1 MCVCGARSDKSR
13 QLKKLE
19 QNKSY
24 THREHKV
31 FPKMRKNR
39 MFQCKKLSATH
50 FKWHSSK
57 CCALISIQNGHRSF
71 TRIIV
76 QNHFHVIL
84 FDACKCNAHHNK
96 HNNTRKIKKICII
109 IIVDWTEICVYRVF
123 YRTIII
129 VFGYLNV
136 CACICNEY
144 VRKSVSHRR
153 SESVFVKYTNNKTAS
168 VITVTH

>member
-13 QLKKLE
+13 QLRKLE

-96 HNNTRKIKKICII
+96 HNNTRKIKKNMYHYYRGLNWDLCLSCILP
-109 IIVDWTEICVYRVF
+109 YNYHRVWIF
-123 YRTIII
+123 KCMCLYM
-129 VFGYLNV
+129 
-136 CACICNEY
+136 
-144 VRKSVSHRR
+144 
-153 SESVFVKYTNNKTAS
+153 
-168 VITVTH
+168 